1 MCKLKK
7 IPLNNKSLI
16 AFNTECCFHGT
27 EEAVFYP
34 REEPG
39 TEIIRLRINGDLRDT
54 EVLKVGTSWARC
66 FDASVIDDQKETKDN
81 ALLRFVED
89 TKATDSSLG

>member
-1 MCKLKK
+1 MRKIKK

-16 AFNTECCFHGT
+16 VFNTECCFHGT

-34 REEPG
+34 RLEPG
-39 TEIIRLRINGDLRDT
+39 TEIIK
-54 EVLKVGTSWARC
+54 KVKDKWGPHGYRSAKGTSWGQC

-81 ALLRFVED
+81 EIFRFVED
-89 TKATDSSLG
+89 TRSTDSSLG